1 MLVSAATELS
11 EQQGSEV
18 HRAHGAYVRKLMRLR
33 RLMRRAAHA
42 RACTAL
48 THEQKESTQTGT
60 QEGTCLIRLMKFRV

>member
-33 RLMRRAAHA
+33 RLMLRAAHA

-48 THEQKESTQTGT
+48 TREREHADGHAGRDLLDTADE
-60 QEGTCLIRLMKFRV
+60 V